1 MNEKVNDLLRRLSC
15 SRTLSVTERALI
27 WELRNTLKNEC
38 VIVNKKWI
46 MDNVHLSQTYDRED
60 GVVEATYEFRL
71 RCLLNGADD
80 SVLGENKEEMRSYAS
95 QSIIK
100 LMEDGKGETDGR

>member
-1 MNEKVNDLLRRLSC
+1 MNEKVNDLLRRL
-15 SRTLSVTERALI
+15 LSLRSLTATERAFVN
-27 WELRNTLKNEC
+27 ELSETLQNDC
-38 VIVNKKWI
+38 VVVNKKWI
-46 MDNVHLSQTYDRED
+46 TDNTHLVKTYSMED
-60 GVVEATYEFRL
+60 GRFELTFEFRL

-100 LMEDGKGETDGR
+100 LMEDGKGEEK